1 MTAVLAQQRAYGTLI
16 WVSAALL
23 AAMLVSAAAHAGPEV
38 TFYLTVPLGTASGGH
53 VLGLR
58 LDKNSVAP
66 DIRIFTPDSPLNRR
80 ALLDLQLGADSALR
94 LDLNRRLT
102 WDVNRQQWRPSS
114 MPATFDLRLPMHD
127 LKSNAV
133 EHAPQPAAFAH
144 PLEDELRK
152 PLVKPLTIEP

>member
-1 MTAVLAQQRAYGTLI
+1 MTAVLAQRTFGILVWA
-16 WVSAALL
+16 SAALV
-23 AAMLVSAAAHAGPEV
+23 AVMLVSAAAHAGPQV
-38 TFYLTVPLGTASGGH
+38 TFYLTVPLGSASGGH

-58 LDKNSVAP
+58 LDKTSVAP
-66 DIRIFTPDSPLNRR
+66 DVRIITPDSPLNRR

-102 WDVNRQQWRPSS
+102 WDMNGQQWRPSS
-114 MPATFDLRLPMHD
+114 SPATFELRVPTREPSS
-127 LKSNAV
+127 KAV

-152 PLVKPLTIEP
+152 PLVKPLTVEP

>member
-1 MTAVLAQQRAYGTLI
+1 MTAVLVQRTFGIVVWA
-16 WVSAALL
+16 SAALI
-23 AAMLVSAAAHAGPEV
+23 AAMIVSAAAHAGPEV
-38 TFYLTVPLGTASGGH
+38 TFYLTVPLGTASNGH

-58 LDKNSVAP
+58 LDKTSVAP
-66 DIRIFTPDSPLNRR
+66 DVRIFTPDSPLNRR

-114 MPATFDLRLPMHD
+114 SPATFDLRLPTHEA
-127 LKSNAV
+127 KSKAV

-152 PLVKPLTIEP
+152 PLVKPLAIEP

>member
-1 MTAVLAQQRAYGTLI
+1 MTAVLAQRAFGILV
-16 WVSAALL
+16 WASAALI
-23 AAMLVSAAAHAGPEV
+23 AAMLVSTLAHAGPQV

-58 LDKNSVAP
+58 LDKTSVAP
-66 DIRIFTPDSPLNRR
+66 DVRIFTPDSPLNRR

-94 LDLNRRLT
+94 LDLNRKLT

-114 MPATFDLRLPMHD
+114 SPATFDLRLPTHEPS
-127 LKSNAV
+127 SNVV

-152 PLVKPLTIEP
+152 PLVKPITVEP